1 MIVCS
6 TFVVIFFLLKKAPL
20 YWKETWGKHDLSEYG
35 LFINTVY

>member
-20 YWKETWGKHDLSEYG
+20 YIREAWGKHDLSEYG
-35 LFINTVY
+35 LLINTLY